1 MISNWH
7 EGGRYEQFLNV
18 MRYDIVMNRNGEQF
32 VLGFVFIS
40 DFFLD
45 KNAFL
50 WAKNENADGK

>member
-1 MISNWH
+1 
-7 EGGRYEQFLNV
+7 
-18 MRYDIVMNRNGEQF
+18 MRYDIVMNKNGEQF